1 VPQATLSGRVPLALA
16 FRDDWLVASTAG
28 YRRGMTEP
36 ADGLTEQD
44 LTDDE
49 RQLLDRLRDVH
60 PEDQDEALEN
70 RPEVERAMDDDTTMD
85 PGLLTDDQ
93 GND

>member
-1 VPQATLSGRVPLALA
+1 
-16 FRDDWLVASTAG
+16 
-28 YRRGMTEP
+28 MTEP
-36 ADGLTEQD
+36 ADGLTEHD

-49 RQLLDRLRDVH
+49 RQLLDRLRDAH

-70 RPEVERAMDDDTTMD
+70 RPEVERAMDDDTTLD
-85 PGLLTDDQ
+85 PGLLTDDE

>member
-1 VPQATLSGRVPLALA
+1 
-16 FRDDWLVASTAG
+16 
-28 YRRGMTEP
+28 MTEP

-85 PGLLTDDQ
+85 PGLLADDQ

>member
-1 VPQATLSGRVPLALA
+1 
-16 FRDDWLVASTAG
+16 
-28 YRRGMTEP
+28 MTEP

-85 PGLLTDDQ
+85 PGLLTDDE

>member
-1 VPQATLSGRVPLALA
+1 
-16 FRDDWLVASTAG
+16 
-28 YRRGMTEP
+28 MTEP